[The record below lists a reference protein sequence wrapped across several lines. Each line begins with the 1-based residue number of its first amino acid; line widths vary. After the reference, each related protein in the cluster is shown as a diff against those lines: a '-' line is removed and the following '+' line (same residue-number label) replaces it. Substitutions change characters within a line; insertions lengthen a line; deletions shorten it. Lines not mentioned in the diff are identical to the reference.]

1 MKVLVFGPSGAG
13 KTYVSQTLKKQG
25 IPAYDDGDIEGLSA
39 WYDKQGNK
47 IAVPKTAHEALENHY
62 SFLWSKRILKH
73 FLNQFSD
80 VYVFGGSGNIFNVTN
95 LFDKTFFLK
104 VEPNVQK
111 QRILHSLRET
121 PLLDFD
127 EKGLV
132 IWGDWMEQEAKKR
145 HIPFIDATLTPN
157 EIFEI
162 INRG

>member
-1 MKVLVFGPSGAG
+1 M
-13 KTYVSQTLKKQG
+13 T
-25 IPAYDDGDIEGLSA
+25 D
-39 WYDKQGNK
+39 
-47 IAVPKTAHEALENHY
+47 
-62 SFLWSKRILKH
+62 
-73 FLNQFSD
+73 
-80 VYVFGGSGNIFNVTN
+80 

-132 IWGDWMEQEAKKR
+132 TWGDWMEQEAKKR

-157 EIFEI
+157 QIFEI

>member
-13 KTYVSQTLKKQG
+13 KTYVSQALKKQG

-39 WYDKQGNK
+39 WYDQQGK
-47 IAVPKTAHEALENHY
+47 KVAAPKTAHEALENHY
-62 SFLWSKRILKH
+62 SFFWSKRILKH

-80 VYVFGGSGNIFNVTN
+80 VYVFGGSGNIFNVTH

-104 VEPNVQK
+104 VEPHVQK
-111 QRILHSLRET
+111 ERILHSSRET

-132 IWGDWMEQEAKKR
+132 IWGDWIEQEAKKR
-145 HIPFIDATLTPN
+145 YIPFIDATLTPN
-157 EIFEI
+157 QIFDI
-162 INRG
+162 ISNA